1 MDSGIQWTNLYP
13 VDIAIGFPKTY
24 TLHSAIQGMNNPG
37 LDLGLE
43 STVVIAAMF
52 LLEPMLLAPCV
63 EIVGMTLTFQ
73 VKIGVLS
80 RSSVRSFSTHLKC
93 FNDVKSKAV
102 ELPVLYRVNQLI
114 RYLTRDNHLRLRE
127 YSHVV
132 RPRV

>member
-13 VDIAIGFPKTY
+13 VDIAIGFQKTY

-63 EIVGMTLTFQ
+63 EI
-73 VKIGVLS
+73 
-80 RSSVRSFSTHLKC
+80 RSFSTHLKC

-102 ELPVLYRVNQLI
+102 ELPVIYRVNQ
-114 RYLTRDNHLRLRE
+114 
-127 YSHVV
+127 
-132 RPRV
+132 

>member
-1 MDSGIQWTNLYP
+1 
-13 VDIAIGFPKTY
+13 
-24 TLHSAIQGMNNPG
+24 
-37 LDLGLE
+37 
-43 STVVIAAMF
+43 
-52 LLEPMLLAPCV
+52 MLLVVGV
-63 EIVGMTLTFQ
+63 EIVGTASTFQ
-73 VKIGVLS
+73 VKIGVSSYFQVILS

-127 YSHVV
+127 YSHLV